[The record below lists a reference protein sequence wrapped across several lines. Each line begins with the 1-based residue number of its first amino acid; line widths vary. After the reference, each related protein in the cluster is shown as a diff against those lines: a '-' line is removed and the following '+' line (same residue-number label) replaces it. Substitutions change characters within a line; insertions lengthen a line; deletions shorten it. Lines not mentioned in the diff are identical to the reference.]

1 MDYILNGF
9 FEALKLIFSFDK
21 EFLEIVVVSLKIS
34 FLSTV
39 LATVLGVPF
48 GIFVSYKEK
57 FFLKNA
63 IITVLNTCMSLPTV
77 VIGLTVYSLLSR
89 KGPFGEFALLF
100 TQTAIVIGQ
109 FILIFPVI
117 SSLTISAIKGLD
129 KRVKKTVVLL
139 GANNLQQFIIFVKEA
154 RFGIMAAIIAGFG
167 RVFAEVGISMML
179 GGNIKNYTR
188 TITTAIALET
198 SKGEFALGVALGI
211 VLLTVALLINIVFSG
226 IQRSKNEYLW
236 A

>member
-21 EFLEIVVVSLKIS
+21 EFLEIVFVSLKVS

-39 LATVLGVPF
+39 LATVFGVPF

-77 VIGLTVYSLLSR
+77 VIGLTVYSFLSR
-89 KGPFGEFALLF
+89 KGPFGEFSLLF

-139 GANNLQQFIIFVKEA
+139 GANNLQQFVIFVKEA

-226 IQRSKNEYLW
+226 IQRSKNEYL
-236 A
+236 

>member
-1 MDYILNGF
+1 MNYILNGF
-9 FEALKLIFSFDK
+9 FEALKLIFSFDR
-21 EFLEIVVVSLKIS
+21 EFLEIVFVSLKIS
-34 FLSTV
+34 SLST
-39 LATVLGVPF
+39 LIATAFGVPF
-48 GIFVSYKEK
+48 GIFVAYKEK
-57 FFLKNA
+57 FFA
-63 IITVLNTCMSLPTV
+63 RDIIITILNTCMSLPTV
-77 VIGLTVYSLLSR
+77 VIGLTVYSFLSR
-89 KGPFGEFALLF
+89 KGPLGDFALLF

-117 SSLTISAIKGLD
+117 ASLTISAMKSLD
-129 KRVKKTVVLL
+129 KRVKKTVISL
-139 GANNLQQFIIFVKEA
+139 GADSVQQFKIYIKEA

-211 VLLTVALLINIVFSG
+211 VLLSVALLINIVFSS
-226 IQRSKNEYLW
+226 IQRSKNEYL
-236 A
+236 